1 MKAGAVRQR
10 GFTLIELSVV
20 VAIVALL
27 LGGLLLT
34 LSASQE
40 IRAYE
45 ETNRRMEQAR
55 EALVGFAVQYGRLP
69 CPATAASNGR
79 EAFDTGAGGNAT
91 NGLCAVWDGFFP
103 AAELGLSPAD
113 ANGYLIDAWGTSA
126 DQKNRIR
133 YSVSDANT
141 QSFTKTNGI
150 RTVMLAD
157 PTVAGAT
164 VEKPR
169 LVIICDSQANV
180 TAPAGTPPREGCSSV
195 KFEAAAAIYSWG
207 KNASDAFALGAGC
220 GTGLANLDE
229 RENCDSDFM
238 LIARPT
244 SSTPNVSDIYD
255 DVVVWLPVPILYN
268 RLIAAGAI

>member
-1 MKAGAVRQR
+1 MLGTRTGRRQA
-10 GFTLIELSVV
+10 GFTLVELSVV

-91 NGLCAVWDGFFP
+91 NGLCAVWDGYLP
-103 AAELGLSPAD
+103 AAELGIAPVD
-113 ANGYLIDAWGTSA
+113 ANGFLIDAWGTST
-126 DQKNRIR
+126 DQKNRVR
-133 YSVSDANT
+133 YAVSNANT
-141 QSFTKTNGI
+141 QAFTKTNGI
-150 RTVMLAD
+150 RTVMLGD
-157 PTVAGAT
+157 PMTAGAT
-164 VEKPR
+164 VEKAK
-169 LVIICDSQANV
+169 LVLVCDSSANV
-180 TAPAGTPPREGCSSV
+180 AAGTAPYEVCNSV

-207 KNASDAFALGAGC
+207 KNALDAFSLGGGC
-220 GTGLANLDE
+220 GTGLTNLDE
-229 RENCDSDFM
+229 RENCDFDFT
-238 LIARPT
+238 LVARPT
-244 SSTPNVSDIYD
+244 SSTPNVADIYD

-268 RLIAAGAI
+268 RLIAAGSI